1 MRFMSP
7 DSGDWLKAKVDNTRV
22 DFTSGM
28 GTTWRYMLPFIWMPN
43 KGMEL
48 VSQKKFY
55 GDLQRLAIN
64 KSHPVWQAAAEMAF
78 NQGYRGQELARRTDH
93 LVGRSINRYVLPA
106 MKAYSPI
113 TLEEATEV
121 AGRYEPA
128 REALPTIEE
137 FAAPEG
143 RERRGSPDLTGEE
156 ALAIPLL
163 NFFGLGTTHYRRS
176 KRSARERKGR

>member
-1 MRFMSP
+1 M
-7 DSGDWLKAKVDNTRV
+7 
-22 DFTSGM
+22 
-28 GTTWRYMLPFIWMPN
+28 
-43 KGMEL
+43 
-48 VSQKKFY
+48 
-55 GDLQRLAIN
+55 
-64 KSHPVWQAAAEMAF
+64 
-78 NQGYRGQELARRTDH
+78 
-93 LVGRSINRYVLPA
+93 
-106 MKAYSPI
+106 
-113 TLEEATEV
+113 